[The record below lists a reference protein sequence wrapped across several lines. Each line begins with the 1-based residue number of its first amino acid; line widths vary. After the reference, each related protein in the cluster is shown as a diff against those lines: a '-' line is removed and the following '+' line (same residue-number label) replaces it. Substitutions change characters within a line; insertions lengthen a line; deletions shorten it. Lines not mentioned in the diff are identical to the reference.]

1 MSSVIER
8 LTKQQFIRPPS
19 WLPGNVRFET
29 IMGSQA
35 YGVTTKGSDWD
46 MVGFCVPP
54 KDMVFPH
61 LAGIIQGF
69 GRQIKKFVCYQQHH
83 VRAEGREY
91 DLNCYNIVHFF
102 ALCMDNNPNMLD
114 TLFVPRECIVHSSKI
129 AEMVREK
136 RHMFMHKGAWHRYKG
151 YAYGQLHKMKASV
164 QDNVHVEEHGEP
176 QGEPQGQRAL
186 DTSKYGFDV
195 KFAYHLVR
203 VLGEIE
209 QILAEGDLDLRRNRE
224 HLKAIRRG
232 EVSRDDIIKWAADKE
247 HTLEKL
253 YAESKLP
260 WGPDQDAI
268 KQLLLD
274 CLEEHYGTIEGCV
287 VTDKGPILAL
297 REIADIIDKNRSMI
311 A

>member
-1 MSSVIER
+1 MSTIER
-8 LTKQQFIRPPS
+8 LTKLQLIRPPS

-29 IMGSQA
+29 IMGSHA
-35 YGVTTKGSDWD
+35 YGVAVDKSDWD

-61 LAGIIQGF
+61 LGGVIQGF
-69 GRQIKKFVCYQQHH
+69 GRQHQKFVCYQKHH
-83 VRAEGREY
+83 VRVDSDRREY

-102 ALCMDNNPNMLD
+102 ALCMENNPNMLD

-151 YAYGQLHKMKASV
+151 YAYSQLHKMKKKI
-164 QDNVHVEEHGEP
+164 QDNVHVEEHG
-176 QGEPQGQRAL
+176 QPQGQRAI

-209 QILAEGDLDLRRNRE
+209 QILGEGDLDLRRNSE

-232 EVSRDDIIKWAADKE
+232 EVAQDDIIKWAADKE
-247 HTLEKL
+247 HVLEKL
-253 YAESKLP
+253 YAESTLP
-260 WGPDQDAI
+260 WGPDEDAI

-274 CLEEHYGTIEGCV
+274 CLEEHYGTLAGCV
-287 VTDKGPILAL
+287 VTDMGPVLAL
-297 REIADIIDKNRSMI
+297 REIADIIDKNRELIS
-311 A
+311 

>member
-1 MSSVIER
+1 MASTIER

-61 LAGIIQGF
+61 LGGVIQGF
-69 GRQIKKFVCYQQHH
+69 GRQQQKFVCYQKHH
-83 VRAEGREY
+83 VRAEGKIY
-91 DLNCYNIVHFF
+91 DLNCYNIVHYF

-114 TLFVPRECIVHSSKI
+114 TLFVPRECIVHASKI
-129 AEMVREK
+129 SEMIREK
-136 RHMFMHKGAWHRYKG
+136 RKMFMHKGAWHRYKG
-151 YAYGQLHKMKASV
+151 YAYGQLHKMKTKQPDPDGNRAESV
-164 QDNVHVEEHGEP
+164 LQH
-176 QGEPQGQRAL
+176 
-186 DTSKYGFDV
+186 GFDV

-247 HTLEKL
+247 HVLEKL
-253 YAESKLP
+253 YVESKLP
-260 WGPDQDAI
+260 CGPDQDAI

-274 CLEEHYGTIEGCV
+274 CLEEHYGTLKGCI
-287 VTDKGPILAL
+287 VTDKGPVLAL
-297 REIADIIDKNRSMI
+297 REIADIIDKNREMI
-311 A
+311 S

>member
-35 YGVTTKGSDWD
+35 YGVTTENSDWD

-54 KDMVFPH
+54 KDMIFPH
-61 LAGIIQGF
+61 LGGVIQGF

-91 DLNCYNIVHFF
+91 YLNCYNIVHFF

-136 RHMFMHKGAWHRYKG
+136 RHMFMHRGAWHRYKG
-151 YAYGQLHKMKASV
+151 YAYGQLHKLKTKKADADSNRAASV
-164 QDNVHVEEHGEP
+164 AEHG
-176 QGEPQGQRAL
+176 
-186 DTSKYGFDV
+186 YDV

-224 HLKAIRRG
+224 QLKAIRRG
-232 EVSRDDIIKWAADKE
+232 EMTKDDIIKWAADKE
-247 HTLEKL
+247 HSLEKL
-253 YAESKLP
+253 YEESKLP

-274 CLEEHYGTIEGCV
+274 CLEEHYGTLEGCV
-287 VTDKGPILAL
+287 VTDKGPVLAL
-297 REIADIIDKNRSMI
+297 REIADIIDKNREMI
-311 A
+311 S